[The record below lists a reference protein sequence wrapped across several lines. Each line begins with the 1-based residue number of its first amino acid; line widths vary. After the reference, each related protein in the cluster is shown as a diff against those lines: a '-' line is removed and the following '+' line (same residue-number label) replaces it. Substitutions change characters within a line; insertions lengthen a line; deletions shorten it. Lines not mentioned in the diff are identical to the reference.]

1 MLKTAN
7 IPCYSCFAVFLAKK
21 KTLDNLFVINTC
33 QLPEN
38 PYTAPPLTRHNGL
51 QTGWLVGVKR

>member
-1 MLKTAN
+1 MLKKCA
-7 IPCYSCFAVFLAKK
+7 I
-21 KTLDNLFVINTC
+21 DNYFENRGC

-51 QTGWLVGVKR
+51 QTGWLVGEKREIIA

>member
-1 MLKTAN
+1 LN
-7 IPCYSCFAVFLAKK
+7 KK
-21 KTLDNLFVINTC
+21 ETVEIKIENRGC

-51 QTGWLVGVKR
+51 QTGWLVGVKREIIA